1 MYCMTSTT
9 DVCAKNVSQD
19 KYHRGAER
27 MTPYCLRFLFMRY
40 CALSFHAVLRV
51 FYAVLRVFYAV
62 LRVFY
67 AVLRVFLCGKE
78 NENANNVY

>member
-27 MTPYCLRFLFMRY
+27 MTPHCLRFLFMRY
-40 CALSFHAVLRV
+40 CAFFMRYCAFFS
-51 FYAVLRVFYAV
+51 
-62 LRVFY
+62 
-67 AVLRVFLCGKE
+67 CGKE
-78 NENANNVY
+78 NENANNAY

>member
-27 MTPYCLRFLFMRY
+27 MTPHCLRFLFMRY
-40 CALSFHAVLRV
+40 CAFFS
-51 FYAVLRVFYAV
+51 
-62 LRVFY
+62 
-67 AVLRVFLCGKE
+67 CGKE

>member
-1 MYCMTSTT
+1 MPKMYRRTSTT
-9 DVCAKNVSQD
+9 DVCAKNVSHD

-27 MTPYCLRFLFMRY
+27 MTPHCLRFLFMRY
-40 CALSFHAVLRV
+40 CAFFH
-51 FYAVLRVFYAV
+51 
-62 LRVFY
+62 

>member
-27 MTPYCLRFLFMRY
+27 IDAALSARFFMRY
-40 CALSFHAVLRV
+40 CAFFS
-51 FYAVLRVFYAV
+51 
-62 LRVFY
+62 
-67 AVLRVFLCGKE
+67 CGKE

>member
-27 MTPYCLRFLFMRY
+27 MTPHCLRFLFMRY
-40 CALSFHAVLRV
+40 CAF
-51 FYAVLRVFYAV
+51 FYAVLRVFS
-62 LRVFY
+62 
-67 AVLRVFLCGKE
+67 CGKE

>member
-1 MYCMTSTT
+1 MTAGQVSQ

-19 KYHRGAER
+19 KYHGRVCQKCIAGQVSQGRGAHDAA
-27 MTPYCLRFLFMRY
+27 LSARFFMRY
-40 CALSFHAVLRV
+40 CAFFH
-51 FYAVLRVFYAV
+51 
-62 LRVFY
+62 

>member
-1 MYCMTSTT
+1 MYRRTSTT

-27 MTPYCLRFLFMRY
+27 MTPHCLRVFSCGTARFFMRY
-40 CALSFHAVLRV
+40 CAFFHAVLRV
-51 FYAVLRVFYAV
+51 FS
-62 LRVFY
+62 
-67 AVLRVFLCGKE
+67 CGKE